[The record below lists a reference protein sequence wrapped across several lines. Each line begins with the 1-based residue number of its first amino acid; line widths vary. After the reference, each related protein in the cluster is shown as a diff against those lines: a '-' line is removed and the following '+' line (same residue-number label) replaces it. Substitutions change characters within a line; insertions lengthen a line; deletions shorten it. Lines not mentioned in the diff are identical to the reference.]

1 MTLAALG
8 LVTITAYGSWFY
20 GFGVLVSPITDD
32 TGWSTSAL
40 GLTFGIAQVITGTG
54 AFVAGRLLDRF
65 GGVGPFLPQAVLGGG
80 LLLGAT
86 WAEDLLLFGVLYALG
101 AGIVG
106 ATGFYHVTTVAASRS
121 GGPSPE
127 RSIAILTMIGAF
139 CSPIFLPITAWMVE
153 TWDWRVA
160 GRALAVAAIAGGVI
174 GSWFARGG
182 ASAGSGPSVSP
193 VAAVRAAVGDRA
205 VRRMLA
211 VYMLAGM
218 SFGAVLVY
226 QVPVMVAAGLSLGTA
241 GAIGGLR
248 GFCQI
253 FGRVGLT
260 GAIGRWGARSL
271 LIAAYAAS
279 ALGVALLLIDHV
291 VAAVAFAVLAG
302 AGLGAT
308 SPLQAIHARSYFD
321 EGDLGLLMG
330 MQGAVIGMA
339 GGVGPFIGGL
349 LRDVLDSWSP
359 VVVFGAM
366 ALAGATLLLSASP
379 RPPESALVH
388 GEDLIGRSDGDGP
401 VGDGQDRDA

>member
-32 TGWSTSAL
+32 TGWSTGAL

-65 GGVGPFLPQAVLGGG
+65 GGAGPFLPQAVLGGG
-80 LLLGAT
+80 LLLAAT
-86 WAEDLLLFGVLYALG
+86 WAESMLVFGVLYAMG
-101 AGIVG
+101 AGVVG

-121 GGPSPE
+121 GGASPD

-139 CSPIFLPITAWMVE
+139 CSPVFLPVTAWMVE
-153 TWDWRVA
+153 TWDWRIA
-160 GRALAVAAIAGGVI
+160 GRALAIAAMAGGVI

-182 ASAGSGPSVSP
+182 ASTGSGPSTDP
-193 VAAVRAAVGDRA
+193 VGAVRAALRDRT
-205 VRRMLA
+205 VRRMLG

-226 QVPVMVAAGLSLGTA
+226 QVPVMVAAGLTLGTA

-248 GFCQI
+248 GFCQV

-271 LIAAYAAS
+271 LIAAYAIS
-279 ALGVALLLIDHV
+279 AIGVSLLLIDHV

-308 SPLQAIHARSYFD
+308 SPLQVIHARSYFD
-321 EGDLGLLMG
+321 EADLGLLMG
-330 MQGAVIGMA
+330 MQGAAIGMA
-339 GGVGPFIGGL
+339 GGVGPFVGGL
-349 LRDVLDSWSP
+349 LRDALDSWSP
-359 VVVFGAM
+359 VVVFGAL
-366 ALAGATLLLSASP
+366 ALAGATVLLSGSP
-379 RPPESALVH
+379 RPTESALVH
-388 GEDLIGRSDGDGP
+388 GEHLVGGSDGDGT
-401 VGDGQDRDA
+401 VGDRQDGDT